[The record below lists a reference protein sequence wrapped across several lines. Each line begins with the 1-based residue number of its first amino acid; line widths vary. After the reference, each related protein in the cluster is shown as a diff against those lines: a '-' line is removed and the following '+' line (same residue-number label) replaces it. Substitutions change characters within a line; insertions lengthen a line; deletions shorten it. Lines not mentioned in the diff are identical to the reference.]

1 MAVNEKKEKAP
12 SELMQLNI
20 SLQRKNIEL
29 LQSMHSLSE
38 NVNNL
43 TQRIDN
49 LVNVFEEAA
58 KNVANVEED
67 HKIRDLANK
76 LEELLEQN
84 KSLANGL
91 LLLERY
97 VRSKSLETNRRI

>member
-1 MAVNEKKEKAP
+1 MMAKKKEKAP
-12 SELMQLNI
+12 SNLLSLNVELQK
-20 SLQRKNIEL
+20 KNIEL
-29 LQSMHSLSE
+29 LEAM
-38 NVNNL
+38 NNL

-58 KNVANVEED
+58 KNVANVED
-67 HKIRDLANK
+67 NSRVRDLATK

-84 KSLANGL
+84 KSLADGL

-97 VRSKSLETNRRI
+97 VRSKSLETGKRL

>member
-1 MAVNEKKEKAP
+1 MAIKEKKEKAP
-12 SELMQLNI
+12 SALLQLNI
-20 SLQRKNIEL
+20 ELQKKNIEL
-29 LQSMHSLSE
+29 LEAMHA
-38 NVNNL
+38 L

-49 LVNVFEEAA
+49 LVNIFEEAA

-67 HKIRDLANK
+67 RRIKDLANK

-97 VRSKSLETNRRI
+97 IRSKSIEPGKRL

>member
-1 MAVNEKKEKAP
+1 MAVKQKKEKAP
-12 SELMQLNI
+12 SSLVNLNI
-20 SLQRKNIEL
+20 ELQKKNIEL
-29 LQSMHSLSE
+29 LQAMHA
-38 NVNNL
+38 L

-58 KNVANVEED
+58 KNVANVEESSRV
-67 HKIRDLANK
+67 KDLAVK

-97 VRSKSLETNRRI
+97 VRSKSLETNKRL

>member
-1 MAVNEKKEKAP
+1 MAKKKAQLTQKKERAP
-12 SELMQLNI
+12 SGLIRLNVELQK
-20 SLQRKNIEL
+20 KNIKMLE
-29 LQSMHSLSE
+29 SMHA
-38 NVNNL
+38 L

-49 LVNVFEEAA
+49 LVSIFEEAA
-58 KNVANVEED
+58 KNVSNVGED
-67 HKIRDLANK
+67 QKVRELTVK

-97 VRSKSLETNRRI
+97 VRSKSIETKRL

>member
-1 MAVNEKKEKAP
+1 MAKQKKEKTHSA
-12 SELMQLNI
+12 LVQLNI
-20 SLQRKNIEL
+20 ELQKKNIEL
-29 LQSMHSLSE
+29 LEAVHA
-38 NVNNL
+38 L

-58 KNVANVEED
+58 KNVSNIEED
-67 HKIRDLANK
+67 KKVKDLTNK

-97 VRSKSLETNRRI
+97 VRSKSIEPARRL

>member
-1 MAVNEKKEKAP
+1 MKEKKEKAP
-12 SELMQLNI
+12 SELLQLNLT
-20 SLQRKNIEL
+20 LQKKNIEL
-29 LQSMHSLSE
+29 LEAMHY
-38 NVNNL
+38 L

-67 HKIRDLANK
+67 HRIKELATK
-76 LEELLEQN
+76 LEELLDQN

-97 VRSKSLETNRRI
+97 IRSKSLETNRRV

>member
-1 MAVNEKKEKAP
+1 MVKEKKEKAP
-12 SELMQLNI
+12 SSLVNLNI
-20 SLQRKNIEL
+20 ELQKKNIEL
-29 LQSMHSLSE
+29 LEAMH
-38 NVNNL
+38 NL

-58 KNVANVEED
+58 KNVANVED
-67 HKIRDLANK
+67 NSRVRDLAIK
-76 LEELLEQN
+76 LEELLDQN

-97 VRSKSLETNRRI
+97 VRSKSLETGKRL

>member
-1 MAVNEKKEKAP
+1 MMAKQSKEKAP
-12 SELMQLNI
+12 SQLLQLNI
-20 SLQRKNIEL
+20 ELQKKNIEL
-29 LQSMHSLSE
+29 LEAMHSL
-38 NVNNL
+38 
-43 TQRIDN
+43 TQKIDN

-97 VRSKSLETNRRI
+97 VRSKSLETNRRL

>member
-1 MAVNEKKEKAP
+1 MAKKKEKAP
-12 SELMQLNI
+12 SNLLSLNVELQK
-20 SLQRKNIEL
+20 KNIEL
-29 LQSMHSLSE
+29 LEAM
-38 NVNNL
+38 NNL

-58 KNVANVEED
+58 KNVANVED
-67 HKIRDLANK
+67 NSRVRDLATK

-84 KSLANGL
+84 KSLADGL

-97 VRSKSLETNRRI
+97 VRSKSLETGKRL

>member
-1 MAVNEKKEKAP
+1 MMVKEKKEKAP
-12 SELMQLNI
+12 SSLVNLNI
-20 SLQRKNIEL
+20 ELQKKNIEL
-29 LQSMHSLSE
+29 LEAMH
-38 NVNNL
+38 NL

-58 KNVANVEED
+58 KNVANVED
-67 HKIRDLANK
+67 NSRVRDLATK
-76 LEELLEQN
+76 LEELLDQN

-97 VRSKSLETNRRI
+97 VRSKSLETGKRL

>member
-1 MAVNEKKEKAP
+1 MAKQKKEKAP
-12 SELMQLNI
+12 SALLQLNI
-20 SLQRKNIEL
+20 ELQKKNIEL
-29 LQSMHSLSE
+29 LEAINS
-38 NVNNL
+38 L

-49 LVNVFEEAA
+49 LVNIFEEAA
-58 KNVANVEED
+58 KNVANIEED
-67 HKIRDLANK
+67 RKVKDLANK

-97 VRSKSLETNRRI
+97 IRSKSLETNKRL

>member
-1 MAVNEKKEKAP
+1 MAKQSKEKAP
-12 SELMQLNI
+12 SQLLQLNI
-20 SLQRKNIEL
+20 ELQKKNIEL
-29 LQSMHSLSE
+29 LEAMHSL
-38 NVNNL
+38 
-43 TQRIDN
+43 TQKIDN

-97 VRSKSLETNRRI
+97 VRSKSLETNRRL

>member
-1 MAVNEKKEKAP
+1 MKEKKEKAP
-12 SELMQLNI
+12 SELLQLNLT
-20 SLQRKNIEL
+20 LQKKNIEL
-29 LQSMHSLSE
+29 LEAMHY
-38 NVNNL
+38 L

-67 HKIRDLANK
+67 HRIKELATK
-76 LEELLEQN
+76 LEELLDQN
-84 KSLANGL
+84 KSLANVL

-97 VRSKSLETNRRI
+97 IRSKSLETNRRV

>member
-1 MAVNEKKEKAP
+1 MAKEKKEKAP
-12 SELMQLNI
+12 SGLVQLNLQ
-20 SLQRKNIEL
+20 LQRKNIEL
-29 LQSMHSLSE
+29 LEAMHS
-38 NVNNL
+38 L

-49 LVNVFEEAA
+49 LVNIFEEAA

-67 HKIRDLANK
+67 RRIKDLVIK

-97 VRSKSLETNRRI
+97 VRSKSLETSKRL

>member
-1 MAVNEKKEKAP
+1 MMAKQSKEKAP
-12 SELMQLNI
+12 SQLLQLNI
-20 SLQRKNIEL
+20 ELQKKNIEL
-29 LQSMHSLSE
+29 LEAMHS
-38 NVNNL
+38 L

-97 VRSKSLETNRRI
+97 VRSKSLETNRRL

>member
-1 MAVNEKKEKAP
+1 MVKEKKEKAP
-12 SELMQLNI
+12 SSLVNLNI
-20 SLQRKNIEL
+20 ELQKKNIEL
-29 LQSMHSLSE
+29 LEAMH
-38 NVNNL
+38 NL

-58 KNVANVEED
+58 KNVANVED
-67 HKIRDLANK
+67 NSRVRDLATK
-76 LEELLEQN
+76 LEELLDQN

-97 VRSKSLETNRRI
+97 VRSKSLETGKRL

>member
-1 MAVNEKKEKAP
+1 MAKEKKEKAP
-12 SELMQLNI
+12 SSLVNLNI
-20 SLQRKNIEL
+20 ELQKKNIEL
-29 LQSMHSLSE
+29 LEAMHA
-38 NVNNL
+38 L

-58 KNVANVEED
+58 KNVANVED
-67 HKIRDLANK
+67 NSRVRDLATK
-76 LEELLEQN
+76 LEELLNQN

-97 VRSKSLETNRRI
+97 VRSKSIETGKRL